1 MLRLGR
7 PSAAYDGQRQ
17 FPGATS
23 CCTVW
28 VTASRT
34 GQSPAR
40 DIMNTAKGLD
50 AIVVMAEAARGF
62 DANWW
67 NAEPD
72 ASIAQLGALL
82 GALGCWRATEDGR
95 RPAALL
101 PAANCL
107 CEKLVFG
114 CASLPLLDEND
125 HVRAAGRC
133 NSLRRQAI
141 TGGRCQRAE
150 QSGGHEATARR
161 TPSRTSRGSLPPR
174 DAGSAAPL
182 PLAHCGSA
190 LRSAGS
196 RISSDSTA
204 C

>member
-7 PSAAYDGQRQ
+7 SSAAYDGQRQ

-72 ASIAQLGALL
+72 AASHN
-82 GALGCWRATEDGR
+82 WV
-95 RPAALL
+95 
-101 PAANCL
+101 L
-107 CEKLVFG
+107 C
-114 CASLPLLDEND
+114 
-125 HVRAAGRC
+125 
-133 NSLRRQAI
+133 
-141 TGGRCQRAE
+141 
-150 QSGGHEATARR
+150 
-161 TPSRTSRGSLPPR
+161 
-174 DAGSAAPL
+174 
-182 PLAHCGSA
+182 
-190 LRSAGS
+190 
-196 RISSDSTA
+196 
-204 C
+204 

>member
-1 MLRLGR
+1 
-7 PSAAYDGQRQ
+7 
-17 FPGATS
+17 
-23 CCTVW
+23 
-28 VTASRT
+28 
-34 GQSPAR
+34 
-40 DIMNTAKGLD
+40 MNTAKGLD

-107 CEKLVFG
+107 CEKLVVG

-125 HVRAAGRC
+125 HVCAAGRC
-133 NSLRRQAI
+133 NSFAPRAIVRVGGAVASAFRPRRERTLRR
-141 TGGRCQRAE
+141 RRRLPSR
-150 QSGGHEATARR
+150 QSGT
-161 TPSRTSRGSLPPR
+161 
-174 DAGSAAPL
+174 
-182 PLAHCGSA
+182 
-190 LRSAGS
+190 
-196 RISSDSTA
+196 
-204 C
+204 